1 MSSPHLTQLHTYLNN
16 FAITAL
22 EGNGDSDRHLLSLF
36 AIALA
41 SKGKTYVELGVRN
54 GDTVLPLLTAAAVNG
69 GELFSVDI
77 QKTGFKCPKELEK
90 FWHFKKCDSLLFLK
104 KWPKDRKI
112 DFVLVDDWHA
122 YGHVKKELEYLDA
135 YIGPS
140 SIIVLHDLMY
150 GHAAPF
156 YHSDLTLKKGQ
167 WAGGGPY
174 RAVAELD
181 PQFWE
186 WATLPWGHGLTFLRK
201 KYSNKY
207 HPA

>member
-1 MSSPHLTQLHTYLNN
+1 MSPLNKKLLSIYLKR
-16 FAITAL
+16 FSTITL
-22 EGNGDSDRHLLSLF
+22 EGSGDSDRHLMPLF

-41 SKGKTYVELGVRN
+41 SHGKTYVELGVRN
-54 GDTVLPLLTAAAVNG
+54 GDTVLPLLAAAAVND

-77 QKTGFKCPKELEK
+77 QKTSFKCPKELKK
-90 FWHFKKCDSLLFLK
+90 FWHFQQCDSLVFLK

-122 YGHVKKELEYLDA
+122 YEHVKKELAYLDQ

-174 RAVAELD
+174 RAVGELD

-207 HPA
+207 HPL